1 MNLEQTVLDTLRTLP
16 SKKQEEVLVF
26 IQSLQQEL
34 KPDPALQQVVRQYFV
49 SKILPDL
56 QRIHRD
62 PDEPPSPVYADSLI
76 RTIREVRDLAPSDH
90 FTKILLALHDAMAF
104 QNRWATYTEAQYD
117 AAYNLLSGLVD
128 LQSLSSEDVQKTTRS
143 LEAIGFDTMPFEVS
157 VSLNA
162 KWVLKVD
169 ICFIW
174 DVKEKIQMVQVVISP
189 QSLLETGIRVEKIDD
204 IRLFKFTDDLQTRL
218 EDLLEKNKTGSLTLE
233 EETELNGIGEL
244 DRIFTYLNSLLVAQ
258 QWRLMKLQ
266 GNTFGNDRNLD
277 ASIVILLK
285 KLAPLGLLL
294 TIFSLVRWVGLMMSR
309 I

>member
-62 PDEPPSPVYADSLI
+62 PNEPPSPVYADSLI

-104 QNRWATYTEAQYD
+104 QNRWVTYTEAQYD

-157 VSLNA
+157 VSL
-162 KWVLKVD
+162 
-169 ICFIW
+169 
-174 DVKEKIQMVQVVISP
+174 EQSP
-189 QSLLETGIRVEKIDD
+189 
-204 IRLFKFTDDLQTRL
+204 
-218 EDLLEKNKTGSLTLE
+218 EDE
-233 EETELNGIGEL
+233 
-244 DRIFTYLNSLLVAQ
+244 D
-258 QWRLMKLQ
+258 
-266 GNTFGNDRNLD
+266 
-277 ASIVILLK
+277 
-285 KLAPLGLLL
+285 
-294 TIFSLVRWVGLMMSR
+294 
-309 I
+309 